1 MLLTVESV
9 RLAKSGKSY
18 TVHTTTGDEYLA
30 QISRCRGIE
39 QAAGRQIEAITST
52 WTAPDGKVLATI
64 EGFTFVGG
72 VAIQPTTQ
80 ITKSEPGRAPDR
92 WWLNFV
98 SNTVAHAIQ
107 AGLIKELNQ
116 LQHWARAAKV
126 AALRVD
132 QVADNTE
139 PEVRAEFDKDIPF

>member
-30 QISRCRGIE
+30 QISRCKGIE

-64 EGFTFVGG
+64 EGFTFV
-72 VAIQPTTQ
+72 IQPLPQ
-80 ITKSEPGRAPDR
+80 IIMKSEPGRASDR